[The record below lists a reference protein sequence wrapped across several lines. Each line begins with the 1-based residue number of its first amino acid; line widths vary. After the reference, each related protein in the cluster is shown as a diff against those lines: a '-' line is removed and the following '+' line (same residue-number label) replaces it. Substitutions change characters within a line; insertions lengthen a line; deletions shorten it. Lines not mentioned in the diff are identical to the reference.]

1 MRHVYIQLPLEREKC
16 GSRDRPPHPSGDR
29 VSAPG
34 REPLC
39 VVKNV
44 ADRGSTAE
52 DEKEGV
58 GWSANRRSNVIPNV
72 P

>member
-1 MRHVYIQLPLEREKC
+1 MTCDVYVQLPLEREKC

-29 VSAPG
+29 ISAPG
-34 REPLC
+34 KELLF

-44 ADRGSTAE
+44 ADRGSAA
-52 DEKEGV
+52 GV